1 MLTVLA
7 LGIVKTTINHL
18 FDELSDDDKAPLI
31 GKTLRVHIG
40 AILLHGLVA
49 DVVFDV
55 RFEPAPSAL
64 PDDTDGTLSTA
75 SLQELMACLTND
87 TDVHQ

>member
-31 GKTLRVHIG
+31 GKTLRIHIG
-40 AILLHGLVA
+40 AILLHGLVMWCLT
-49 DVVFDV
+49 
-55 RFEPAPSAL
+55 SAL
-64 PDDTDGTLSTA
+64 
-75 SLQELMACLTND
+75 SLHHLLCLMTQMA
-87 TDVHQ
+87 H